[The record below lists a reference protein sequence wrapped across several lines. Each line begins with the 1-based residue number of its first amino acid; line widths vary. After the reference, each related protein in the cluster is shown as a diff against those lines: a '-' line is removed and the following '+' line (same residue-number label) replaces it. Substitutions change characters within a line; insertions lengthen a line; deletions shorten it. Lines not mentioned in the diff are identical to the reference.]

1 MNRPVLSARVTAIES
16 FRQYIEADEYDDKPW
31 INETN
36 VINTIKGLEFSNVK
50 ADYGSAGHAIIEN
63 PGKYRT
69 TLVPDP
75 NEFNTIASASDMIP
89 GDEPVYGYR
98 WKNFTFTD
106 KQARPL
112 LKHAAEHPLWCREV
126 PLAKLYHT
134 PNFDLI
140 LTGTT
145 DCIEGTQLR
154 DTKFKFSSFEVSD
167 FMLSFQWRAYL
178 DMVGLNTFVYDFFK
192 VSGFDGIED
201 CDRAVIS
208 EVESMT
214 MFRYPEMQQDIQ
226 STINEFASFVTFKGL
241 TQYLA
246 IDAGKAR
253 KIVAGNSSLRKY
265 ISL

>member
-16 FRQYIEADEYDDKPW
+16 FRQYIEADDYDDKPW
-31 INETN
+31 INEAN
-36 VINTIKGLEFSNVK
+36 VINTVKGLEFSNVK
-50 ADYGSAGHAIIEN
+50 ADYGTLGHAIIE
-63 PGKYRT
+63 GKADRYDEMVFKLDQWQPVRGYG
-69 TLVPDP
+69 
-75 NEFNTIASASDMIP
+75 EFKGLHI
-89 GDEPVYGYR
+89 
-98 WKNFTFTD
+98 TD
-106 KQARPL
+106 HQAMPL
-112 LKHAAEHPLWCREV
+112 LKHAGEHPLWCREV

-178 DMVGLNTFVYDFFK
+178 DMVGLNTFIYDFFK

-201 CDRAVIS
+201 CDKAVIS

-226 STINEFASFVTFKGL
+226 STINEFSSFVTFKGL

-253 KIVAGNSSLRKY
+253 KIVAGNSGLKEY
-265 ISL
+265 IKGKGLVGGN